1 MTMPGRSPLPSPF
14 GFFLVGD
21 QPVVMEN
28 EVYSTLVLFSSP
40 YQAQRWRAAVV
51 DGTPE
56 HTDKMQGNLVET
68 VEGLERLY
76 GMLPEK
82 VRYVIVDPPPRR
94 DTALEGSVT
103 LSEFLDSAREAALRH
118 AQAGD

>member
-1 MTMPGRSPLPSPF
+1 MTMPGRLPLPSPY

-28 EVYSTLVLFSSP
+28 AAYSTLVLFSSP
-40 YQAQRWRAAVV
+40 HQAERWYAAALA
-51 DGTPE
+51 GTPE
-56 HTDKMQGNLVET
+56 ETEMQGNLVET

-82 VRYVIVDPPPRR
+82 VRYVVVDPPPRR
-94 DTALEGSVT
+94 DTALEGSVG
-103 LSEFLDSAREAALRH
+103 LNAFLDSAREAAR
-118 AQAGD
+118 ANG

>member
-1 MTMPGRSPLPSPF
+1 MTMPGRSPLPSPY

-28 EVYSTLVLFSSP
+28 AAYSTLVLFSSP
-40 YQAQRWRAAVV
+40 HQAERWHAGAVA
-51 DGTPE
+51 GTPE
-56 HTDKMQGNLVET
+56 ETEMQRNVVET

-82 VRYVIVDPPPRR
+82 ARYVIVDPPPRR
-94 DTALEGSVT
+94 ETALEGSVGLDT
-103 LSEFLDSAREAALRH
+103 FLDSAREAA
-118 AQAGD
+118 GGGG